1 MITGVAALALLAA
14 TASLLFGVGVGY
26 LRRDRPLD
34 FFDVAWAFLGLI
46 GISSLGAVAVSVALT
61 GSLDPS
67 ATPDLAAA
75 VLGTALGQIAVGLGI
90 WARGQGDYLGFRRVT
105 GGRLLGLPVALVA
118 VFLLFNLSWSALL
131 SGIGVEVPEQQ
142 IFGALEADSPL
153 KPLVMVFVVGVAPLC
168 EELLFRGLLQRVLT
182 QRAGLVTGVVGS
194 GLSFGLLHLSDP
206 ASVPPLIGLGLGLAL
221 LRARTGS
228 LWPAVVAHTLNNG
241 LAMALVLSGL
251 A

>member
-14 TASLLFGVGVGY
+14 AASLLFGVGVGY
-26 LRRDRPLD
+26 LRRERRLD

-46 GISSLGAVAVSVALT
+46 GVSSLGAVAVSVALT
-61 GSLDPS
+61 GALNPA

-90 WARGQGDYLGFRRVT
+90 WARGQGEPLGLRRVS
-105 GGRLLGLPVALVA
+105 GGLLLGPPFALVA
-118 VFLLFNLSWSALL
+118 VFLLFNLSWTALL
-131 SGIGVEVPEQQ
+131 GALGVEVPEQQ
-142 IFGALEADSPL
+142 IFGALEAESPL
-153 KPLVMVFVVGVAPLC
+153 RPLVMVFVVGVAPLC
-168 EELLFRGLLQRVLT
+168 EELLFRGLLQRVLI
-182 QRAGLVTGVVGS
+182 QRAGTAVGVVGS
-194 GLSFGLLHLSDP
+194 GLAFGLLHISDP

-228 LWPAVVAHTLNNG
+228 LWPAVVAHALNNG
-241 LAMALVLSGL
+241 LAMALVVSGL